1 MARTFIPLVLA
12 IGLIAAACSSD
23 STEATVTSTTAAT
36 ATATTATTATSQA
49 PTTTAEVPSATNV
62 TISGLAF
69 RPADVTVSAGTTVK
83 WDHIDSGVPHTVT
96 SADDVWDSASLGE
109 GQSFEVVFDDPGVF
123 AYHCSIHPS
132 MTGTVT
138 VEG

>member
-1 MARTFIPLVLA
+1 MPRTLIPLVLA
-12 IGLIAAACSSD
+12 LGLIAAACSSD
-23 STEATVTSTTAAT
+23 STEATTTSTTAAT
-36 ATATTATTATSQA
+36 TTVATTEA
-49 PTTTAEVPSATNV
+49 PTTTGEVPLARTDV
-62 TISGLAF
+62 TISGLVF
-69 RPADVTVSAGTTVK
+69 RPPDVTVPAGTTVN
-83 WDHIDSGVPHTVT
+83 WVHIDSGVPHTVT
-96 SADDVWDSASLGE
+96 SEDDVWNSASLGE